1 MKTRWPDARRGL
13 LPSALNLALALALTL
28 TQGLTGCATSPP
40 SSFYTL
46 TAIPGSAAP
55 PVPKGG
61 GLGLGVGPVTFPAF
75 LDRPQIVSRDGTNR
89 LALDEFHRWGGSI
102 QDDFLRV
109 WSENLAT
116 LLGTSRV
123 LVFPAEVRYPVDFR
137 VSAQVLSFEGDAG
150 GQAGSEAVLKVRWT
164 ILDGL
169 REQVV
174 AVEESSYR
182 SRLNPPGGQEAL
194 VAAMSDT
201 LGAFSRDVAERL
213 RRLPRPVPLPVPV
226 ATP

>member
-1 MKTRWPDARRGL
+1 MKTRWLDARRIL
-13 LPSALNLALALALTL
+13 LPTALNLSRALALTL
-28 TQGLTGCATSPP
+28 GLTGCATSPP

-46 TAIPGSAAP
+46 TAIPSGVAP
-55 PVPKGG
+55 PVPKGSA
-61 GLGLGVGPVTFPAF
+61 LSLGVGPVTFPAF

-102 QDDFLRV
+102 QDDFLQV

-123 LVFPAEVRYPVDFR
+123 LLFPAEVRFPVDFR
-137 VSAQVLSFEGDAG
+137 VSARVLSFEGDAG
-150 GQAGSEAVLKVRWT
+150 GQAGSEAILKVRWT
-164 ILDGL
+164 ILDGA

-182 SRLNPPGGQEAL
+182 SPLGPPGGQEAL
-194 VAAMSDT
+194 VAAMSET

-213 RRLPRPVPLPVPV
+213 RRLPRPALLPGHVEPL
-226 ATP
+226 

>member
-1 MKTRWPDARRGL
+1 MKTRWPTPRQIP
-13 LPSALNLALALALTL
+13 LPSAPNLALILALALTQAL
-28 TQGLTGCATSPP
+28 GLTGCATSPP
-40 SSFYTL
+40 SNFYTL
-46 TAIPGSAAP
+46 TSIPGNAAP
-55 PVPKGG
+55 PVTKGNP
-61 GLGLGVGPVTFPAF
+61 LSLGVGPVTFPAF

-89 LALDEFHRWGGSI
+89 LALDEYHRWGGSI

-116 LLGTSRV
+116 LLGTTRV
-123 LVFPAEVRYPVDFR
+123 LIFPADVRFPVDFR
-137 VSAQVLSFEGDAG
+137 VSAQVLNFAGDPG
-150 GQAGSEAVLKVRWT
+150 GEAVLKVRWT
-164 ILDGL
+164 VLDGL

-182 SRLNPPGGQEAL
+182 SRLDPPGDQEAL

-213 RRLPRPVPLPVPV
+213 RRLPRPVPLPGHVEPL
-226 ATP
+226 

>member
-1 MKTRWPDARRGL
+1 MKTHWPTPQRIALR
-13 LPSALNLALALALTL
+13 SAPNLALALTL
-28 TQGLTGCATSPP
+28 GLTGCATSPP

-46 TAIPGSAAP
+46 TAIPGSAAEAA
-55 PVPKGG
+55 PKGSA
-61 GLGLGVGPVTFPAF
+61 LSLGVGPVTFPAF

-89 LALDEFHRWGGSI
+89 LALDEFHRWAGSI

-123 LVFPAEVRYPVDFR
+123 LIFPGEVRFPVDFR
-137 VSAQVLSFEGDAG
+137 VSAQVLSFQGDAG

-164 ILDGL
+164 VLDGL

-174 AVEESSYR
+174 AVEEASYR
-182 SRLNPPGGQEAL
+182 SRLEPPGGQEAL

-213 RRLPRPVPLPVPV
+213 RRLPPPVPV
-226 ATP
+226 PGHNEPL

>member
-1 MKTRWPDARRGL
+1 MKTRSPDARRAL
-13 LPSALNLALALALTL
+13 TPAALNLALTLAL
-28 TQGLTGCATSPP
+28 GLTGCATSPP

-46 TAIPGSAAP
+46 TAIPGSTAEVA
-55 PVPKGG
+55 PKGSA
-61 GLGLGVGPVTFPAF
+61 LSLGVGPVTFPAF

-102 QDDFLRV
+102 QDDFLRI

-123 LVFPAEVRYPVDFR
+123 LIFPAEVRFPVDFR

-150 GQAGSEAVLKVRWT
+150 GEAVLKVRWVV
-164 ILDGL
+164 LDGL
-169 REQVV
+169 REQIV

-194 VAAMSDT
+194 VAAMSET

-213 RRLPRPVPLPVPV
+213 RRLPRPVPVPGRV
-226 ATP
+226 ESL